1 MDHQSN
7 STDYNVFIENMEYVN
22 VTDHTVEL
30 VYDEC
35 NSCLDCPF
43 NITTTNC
50 EFSTEFREEDYYKLL
65 HYISIHHP
73 EKLI

>member
-7 STDYNVFIENMEYVN
+7 STDYDVFITNMEYVN

-30 VYDEC
+30 MYDEC
-35 NSCLDCPF
+35 NSCSDCPF
-43 NITTTNC
+43 NLKTTTC
-50 EFSTEFREEDYYKLL
+50 EVSTDFREEDYYKLL

>member
-1 MDHQSN
+1 MAQLST

-22 VTDHTVEL
+22 VTDRTVEL
-30 VYDEC
+30 IYDEC
-35 NSCLDCPF
+35 TSCSDCPF
-43 NITTTNC
+43 NLKTTTC
-50 EFSTEFREEDYYKLL
+50 EVSTDFREEDYYKLL